1 MNIAEIEKFVEEHKQ
16 ETVDLVKKLTQI
28 PAPSQQEQ
36 EKAEF
41 VLQWLKEQGAKD
53 AFIDDVYNVQWAYRC
68 DNNKEIIVY
77 MAHLDVVFPDM
88 IPFQVTEES
97 GKLYAPGIK
106 DDNADLAN
114 MLMCIKYLL
123 TYQPETSIG
132 LLFVANSCE
141 EGLGNLKGSKKI
153 YERYGKR
160 ICEMIS
166 FDGNYDRI
174 VNKAVG
180 SQRYRVSVKTEG
192 GHSYGAFGNKNAIH
206 ELSRVINSLYQVQ
219 VPEKT
224 KTTYN
229 VGHIEGGTSVN
240 TIAESASMLY
250 EFRSEDK
257 ECIQKMENEFE
268 RIINQY
274 KLEGLNITVEILG
287 IRPCGSGVDEKKQK
301 DLVEKHKEIIGCFT
315 EREIVVGA
323 GSTDANTFLAKGI
336 PSIVIGTAI
345 GGGTHT
351 RREWIEKDS
360 LVVGQKIGISSLLTY
375 CLSNKYVMS

>member
-1 MNIAEIEKFVEEHKQ
+1 MKNSILENIEKFVAEHKE
-16 ETVDLVKKLTQI
+16 ETIELVKTLTSI
-28 PAPSQQEQ
+28 PAPSHNEKQ
-36 EKAEF
+36 KAEF
-41 VLQWLKEQGAKD
+41 VLQWLKKQGAET
-53 AFIDDVYNVQWAYRC
+53 AFIDEVYNVQFAYGC
-68 DNNKEIIVY
+68 ESGKDLVVY
-77 MAHLDVVFPDM
+77 MAHLDVVFPDTT
-88 IPFQVTEES
+88 PFEVKEVD
-97 GKLYAPGIK
+97 GKLYAPGVK

-123 TYQPETSIG
+123 TYQPEVSVG

-153 YERYGKR
+153 YEVYGDR
-160 ICEMIS
+160 IREMLS

-180 SQRYRVSVKTEG
+180 SQRYCVHVKTEG

-206 ELSRVINSLYQVQ
+206 QLSRMICSLYQIQ
-219 VPEKT
+219 VPTKA

-229 VGHIEGGTSVN
+229 VGGIEGGTSVN

-257 ECIQKMENEFE
+257 ECIQMMERQFE
-268 RIINQY
+268 DVLAAYR
-274 KLEGLNITVEILG
+274 KEGLDIAVEVLG
-287 IRPCGSGVDEKKQK
+287 IRPCGSGVDEKAQS
-301 DLVEKHKEIIGCFT
+301 DLVNKHKEIIQSFT
-315 EREIVVGA
+315 DREVIVNA
-323 GSTDANTFLAKGI
+323 GSTDANTFLAHGI

-351 RREWIEKDS
+351 RGEWIEKDS
-360 LVVGQKIGISSLLTY
+360 LVTGQKIGLASV
-375 CLSNKYVMS
+375 LSYMN